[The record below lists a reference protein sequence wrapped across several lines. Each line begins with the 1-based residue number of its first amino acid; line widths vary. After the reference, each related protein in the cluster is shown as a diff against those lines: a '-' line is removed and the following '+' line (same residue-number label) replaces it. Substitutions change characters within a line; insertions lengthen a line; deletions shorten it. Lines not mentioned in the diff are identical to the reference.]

1 MGCSDSQQAVV
12 DHEGTI
18 ILIQYRQS
26 SNEQKM
32 HCIAKP
38 TKFLNIKIHWLKTII
53 LKLPIHIS
61 RQTDPRLNKQKN
73 PLFEDNNGEFS

>member
-38 TKFLNIKIHWLKTII
+38 TKFLNIKIH
-53 LKLPIHIS
+53 
-61 RQTDPRLNKQKN
+61 
-73 PLFEDNNGEFS
+73 